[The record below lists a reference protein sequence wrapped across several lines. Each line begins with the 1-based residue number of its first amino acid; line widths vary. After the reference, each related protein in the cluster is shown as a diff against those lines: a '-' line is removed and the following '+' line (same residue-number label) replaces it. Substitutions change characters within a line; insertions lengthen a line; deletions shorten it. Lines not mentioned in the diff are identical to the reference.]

1 MQRCRICQLDKA
13 PDEFESVRGKTRRH
27 ECKHCRRGGR
37 QQRAMLT
44 DRGDTASLVSIVS
57 GGVVHAD
64 EQSDGHELEEQ
75 LRQLTVDLRN
85 LKGSSKVDAQRLVQ
99 LEIEIQNLRECSKSD
114 PLWSIV
120 LIVALS
126 TCTFVILQW
135 IERQLRALRQGR
147 TEDSHTQW
155 LEKNVE
161 QTHNAITE
169 EGAT

>member
-27 ECKHCRRGGR
+27 ECKQCRRGGR

-44 DRGDTASLVSIVS
+44 DRSDTASLVS

-64 EQSDGHELEEQ
+64 EQSDGHDLEEQ
-75 LRQLTVDLRN
+75 LRQLTADLRN
-85 LKGSSKVDAQRLVQ
+85 LKGSTKADALRIVQ
-99 LEIEIQNLRECSKSD
+99 LEIDIQNQRECSKSD

-120 LIVALS
+120 LIVTLS

-135 IERQLRALRQGR
+135 IERQLTAFRQGR
-147 TEDSHTQW
+147 TVDSHT
-155 LEKNVE
+155 
-161 QTHNAITE
+161 HN
-169 EGAT
+169 GLK